1 MPSDPAGALGTFLTA
16 REATGMAVVL
26 RAGQQTSVALHEV
39 NATRREEA
47 KALLGAAALG
57 HVDVERTVSVLR
69 AIAGAKAANRELT
82 PVWTMPGNEAN
93 VGHLTSQ
100 FHELVQGARQSVT
113 CATYNFEP
121 TSQMWTVL
129 REASEQPGVVVTV
142 YIDATKADATKVKEQ
157 LPRATVYKSA
167 RLPGGKQIVS
177 HAKFVVID
185 HAVLLL
191 TSANFSKSAENR
203 NIELGLRVHDSALAE
218 SIESTMTSKH
228 GSLYT
233 LVSS

>member
-1 MPSDPAGALGTFLTA
+1 MPSDPVGAVGSFLTA
-16 REATGMAVVL
+16 REATGMAAL
-26 RAGQQTSVALHEV
+26 LAAGQHTSVALHEI
-39 NATRREEA
+39 NASRREEA
-47 KALLGAAALG
+47 KALLGAAGLG
-57 HVDVERTVSVLR
+57 HLDVERTVSVLR
-69 AIAGAKAANRELT
+69 AIAGAKAANREFT

-121 TSQMWTVL
+121 TSQMWAVL
-129 REASEQPGVVVTV
+129 KEASEQPGVVVTV
-142 YIDATKADATKVKEQ
+142 YIDVIKADATRVKAQ
-157 LPRATVYKSA
+157 LPRAIVYKSA
-167 RLPGGKQIVS
+167 RLPNGKPVVS

-191 TSANFSKSAENR
+191 TSANFSYNAENQ
-203 NIELGLRVHDSALAE
+203 NIELGLRVHDSGLAE

-228 GSLYT
+228 GSLYQ
-233 LVSS
+233 LV